1 MIVKQKKTLV
11 QFVREAITNSKK
23 GYAKYSTLTIED
35 MSGEDEIL
43 EDEDEKND
51 EDNGA
56 DDDDEGTGEAIEDYE
71 ELVVNFV
78 NQKLPQNLSR
88 ILIFVTYDVTGIKY

>member
-1 MIVKQKKTLV
+1 MPELRIHRNIYNDSKTKKTLV

-43 EDEDEKND
+43 EDEDEKKM
-51 EDNGA
+51 
-56 DDDDEGTGEAIEDYE
+56 TRIM
-71 ELVVNFV
+71 ELMMMMRGLV
-78 NQKLPQNLSR
+78 R
-88 ILIFVTYDVTGIKY
+88 R